1 VVGAPRRRAFRRAKR
16 GAALQAG
23 PQRCN
28 RQRTPLFC
36 RLAVN
41 AMGEVFVLSDPFT
54 PLAHAHPFNRFS
66 RPYDKRMPPLSQIQ
80 FGIVSDKG
88 VHGIQ
93 SRPSCSRTTPPPA
106 SMSARPPGDMPEI
119 RGGQTGHLQQS
130 RGNQCAFQCRGS
142 CLARLPARLIDVG
155 NDRHAGEPPQTS
167 RIDLGRHVGPVEAKL
182 RVDARVINA
191 RTKSVADRAP
201 DRARNRAAPMENADR
216 RCEQRKAGGSQ
227 RSRLSDDERAAG
239 WEYPQELTQRT

>member
-1 VVGAPRRRAFRRAKR
+1 MRVLVGPRAIPRGWCAAAARVQAGAKR

-106 SMSARPPGDMPEI
+106 PAVPRQPVRIPMPRIPSCASPSPPHRRWQRSAR
-119 RGGQTGHLQQS
+119 R
-130 RGNQCAFQCRGS
+130 RA
-142 CLARLPARLIDVG
+142 
-155 NDRHAGEPPQTS
+155 S

-227 RSRLSDDERAAG
+227 QSRLSDDERAAG